1 MEQFPLSKKTLIASL
16 CTLTLAGCLDDPY
29 QEPKEPVDKIVLY
42 GSGDTGAFSMA
53 VVDSSDTKAFVDA
66 NGSVSQG
73 NVHTRSLTGTAQS
86 MTGDLNGDLD
96 ITITNDEKGRV
107 LLQSKD
113 GSPVLLDIDTSKATL
128 QFNSKMKSRPI
139 AGQEIYLT
147 TQKSIDNDVGQV
159 SLTSSFLA
167 SYNGA
172 TQTVK
177 VPLSCF
183 TTSGMDFTQAV
194 TPFAIESSNNL
205 DFTLGSIQI
214 VANSADAED
223 VLECQSSSE
232 KVAAD
237 DSNDSYQ
244 VSTLFNIDD
253 SGTGG
258 WATGI
263 TNWMTSGETTLHWGA
278 DHVRLEYNDAPLGEN
293 GGLVFATTDGNDRD
307 ISSYIE
313 TGMLQFMLKVSSY
326 AAHPTKRLQI
336 QMESS
341 EFGNSKPYLLG
352 ENAAQNRWTEV
363 KIPLSELFTR
373 DDGSVNINVVKNID
387 KGLSILPE
395 WVESTDSLQGIDF
408 SVRDV
413 RIAMSDPTKE
423 IVLYGPN
430 DDQRFDVIVIDGDG
444 VEAIVDE
451 TGNSTQGNIQT
462 QNPLGTP
469 RGTLNVTISDDN
481 KGRILLRSS
490 DSSHVNIDVDP
501 SSATVQFDV
510 SAISKPALDQE
521 IYITTQDEVG
531 IDKGKVSITSALLA
545 NYNQGTRAIKIPLSC
560 FSDEGMDFTNTISPL
575 VLESSTNLNFEFGNA
590 RIVGSS
596 NKQSNVLECDTTST
610 PLAADDPNDLYA
622 ASKVF
627 TLQDWNLTGWATN
640 IDKWMTAGEATL
652 DWAHDHIRITYA
664 DAPAGENGGLILKT
678 TDQNTR
684 DLSNYID
691 SGVLQF
697 MFYVNSYGTH
707 PTKRFQVQMESSEF
721 GNSQPYFLE
730 EQSGWQQIQI
740 PLRALFSDDTGNI
753 EINTLKNIDS
763 AVSILPEWVGSNDTL
778 QGMQFSIGS
787 VQLVIL

>member
-16 CTLTLAGCLDDPY
+16 CTLTLVGCLDDPY
-29 QEPKEPVDKIVLY
+29 EEPNEPVDKIVLY

-73 NVHTRSLTGTAQS
+73 NVHTRSVTGNTQS
-86 MTGDLNGDLD
+86 MTGNLNGDLD

-147 TQKSIDNDVGQV
+147 TQKSIDSDVGQV

-232 KVAAD
+232 KVEAD

-263 TNWMTSGETTLHWGA
+263 TNWMTSGETTLHWGS
-278 DHVRLEYNDAPLGEN
+278 DHVRLEYTDAPLGEN
-293 GGLVFATTDGNDRD
+293 GGLVFATTDGSDRD

-326 AAHPTKRLQI
+326 AAHPTKRLQV

-395 WVESTDSLQGIDF
+395 WVESTDTLQGIDF
-408 SVRDV
+408 SVRDI
-413 RIAMSDPTKE
+413 RITMNDPTKE

-430 DDQRFDVIVIDGDG
+430 DDQRFDVIVIDSDS

-451 TGNSTQGNIQT
+451 NGNSTQGNIQT

-469 RGTLNVTISDDN
+469 RGTLNVTISGDN
-481 KGRILLRSS
+481 AGRILLRSS

-501 SSATVQFDV
+501 SSATIQFDV

-521 IYITTQDEVG
+521 IYITTQNEVG
-531 IDKGKVSITSALLA
+531 VDKGKVSITSALLA
-545 NYNQGTRAIKIPLSC
+545 NYNQGTQTIKVPLSC
-560 FSDEGMDFTNTISPL
+560 FSNEGMDYTNTISPL
-575 VLESSTNLNFEFGNA
+575 ALESSTNSNFEFGNA
-590 RIVGSS
+590 RIIGSS
-596 NKQSNVLECDTTST
+596 NEQSNVLECDNTST
-610 PLAADDPNDLYA
+610 PLAGDDQNDSYA

-627 TLQDWNLTGWATN
+627 FVSGGVQGWATGITN
-640 IDKWMTAGEATL
+640 WMTGGSSTL
-652 DWAHDHIRITYA
+652 HWGGDHIRIDY
-664 DAPAGENGGLILKT
+664 DNAPIGENGGLVLKT
-678 TDQNTR
+678 VDDSTR

-691 SGVLQF
+691 RGVLQF
-697 MFYVNSYGTH
+697 MFNVDNYGSH
-707 PTKRFQVQMESSEF
+707 PTQRFQIQMESSQF
-721 GNSQPYFLE
+721 GNSQPYILDVGM
-730 EQSGWQQIQI
+730 GWQQIQV
-740 PLRALFSDDTGNI
+740 PLRDLFSKADGSID
-753 EINTLKNIDS
+753 INTLKNIET
-763 AVSILPEWVGSNDTL
+763 AVSILPEWVGATDTL

>member
-16 CTLTLAGCLDDPY
+16 CTLTLVGCLDDPY
-29 QEPKEPVDKIVLY
+29 EEPNEPVDRIVLY

-73 NVHTRSLTGTAQS
+73 NVHTRSVTGNTQS
-86 MTGDLNGDLD
+86 MTGNLNGDLD

-223 VLECQSSSE
+223 VLQCQSSSE
-232 KVAAD
+232 KVEAD

-263 TNWMTSGETTLHWGA
+263 TNWMTSGETTLHWGS
-278 DHVRLEYNDAPLGEN
+278 DHVRLEYTDAPLGEN
-293 GGLVFATTDGNDRD
+293 GGLVFATTDGSDRD

-326 AAHPTKRLQI
+326 AAHPTKRLQV

-341 EFGNSKPYLLG
+341 EFGNSKSYLLG

-395 WVESTDSLQGIDF
+395 WVESTDTLQGIDF
-408 SVRDV
+408 SVRDI
-413 RIAMSDPTKE
+413 RITMSDPTKE
-423 IVLYGPN
+423 IMLYGPT
-430 DDQRFDVIVIDGDG
+430 DDQRFDVIVIDSDS

-451 TGNSTQGNIQT
+451 NGNSAQGNIQT

-481 KGRILLRSS
+481 AGRILLRSS

-501 SSATVQFDV
+501 SSATIQFDV

-521 IYITTQDEVG
+521 IYITTQNEVG
-531 IDKGKVSITSALLA
+531 VDKGKVSITSALLA
-545 NYNQGTRAIKIPLSC
+545 NYNQGTQTIKVPLSC
-560 FSDEGMDFTNTISPL
+560 FSNEGMDYTNTISPL
-575 VLESSTNLNFEFGNA
+575 ALESSTNSNFEFGNA
-590 RIVGSS
+590 RIIGSS
-596 NKQSNVLECDTTST
+596 NEQSNVLECDTTST
-610 PLAADDPNDLYA
+610 PLAGDDQNDSYA

-627 TLQDWNLTGWATN
+627 FVSGGVQGWATGITN
-640 IDKWMTAGEATL
+640 WMTGGSSTL
-652 DWAHDHIRITYA
+652 HWGGDHIRIDY
-664 DAPAGENGGLILKT
+664 DNAPIGENGGLVLKT
-678 TDQNTR
+678 VDDSTR

-691 SGVLQF
+691 RGVLQF
-697 MFYVNSYGTH
+697 MFNVDNYGSH
-707 PTKRFQVQMESSEF
+707 PTQRFQIQMESSQF
-721 GNSQPYFLE
+721 GNSQPYILDVGM
-730 EQSGWQQIQI
+730 GWQQIQV
-740 PLRALFSDDTGNI
+740 PLRDLFSKADGSID
-753 EINTLKNIDS
+753 INTLKNIET
-763 AVSILPEWVGSNDTL
+763 AVSILPEWVGATDTL

>member
-16 CTLTLAGCLDDPY
+16 CTLTLVGCLDDPY
-29 QEPKEPVDKIVLY
+29 EEPNEPVDKIVLY

-73 NVHTRSLTGTAQS
+73 NVHTRSVTGNTQS
-86 MTGDLNGDLD
+86 MTGNLNGDLD

-147 TQKSIDNDVGQV
+147 TQKSIDSDVGQV

-232 KVAAD
+232 KVEAD

-263 TNWMTSGETTLHWGA
+263 TNWMTSGEPTLHWGS
-278 DHVRLEYNDAPLGEN
+278 DHVRLEYTDAPLGEN
-293 GGLVFATTDGNDRD
+293 GGLVFATTDGSDRD

-326 AAHPTKRLQI
+326 AAHPTKRLQV

-395 WVESTDSLQGIDF
+395 WVESTDTLQGIDF
-408 SVRDV
+408 SVRDI
-413 RIAMSDPTKE
+413 RITMNDPTKE

-430 DDQRFDVIVIDGDG
+430 DDQRFDVIVIDSDS

-451 TGNSTQGNIQT
+451 NGNSTQGNIQT

-469 RGTLNVTISDDN
+469 RGTLNVTISGDN
-481 KGRILLRSS
+481 AGRILLRSS

-501 SSATVQFDV
+501 SSATIQFDV

-521 IYITTQDEVG
+521 IYITTQNEVG
-531 IDKGKVSITSALLA
+531 VDKGKVSITSALLA
-545 NYNQGTRAIKIPLSC
+545 NYNQGTQTIKVPLSC
-560 FSDEGMDFTNTISPL
+560 FSNEGMDYTNTISPL
-575 VLESSTNLNFEFGNA
+575 ALESSTNSNFEFGNA
-590 RIVGSS
+590 RIIGSS
-596 NKQSNVLECDTTST
+596 NEQSNVLECDNTST
-610 PLAADDPNDLYA
+610 PLAGDDQNDSYA

-627 TLQDWNLTGWATN
+627 FVSGGVQGWATGITN
-640 IDKWMTAGEATL
+640 WMTGGSSTL
-652 DWAHDHIRITYA
+652 HWGGDHIRIDY
-664 DAPAGENGGLILKT
+664 DNAPIGENGGLVLKT
-678 TDQNTR
+678 VDDSTR

-691 SGVLQF
+691 RGILQF
-697 MFYVNSYGTH
+697 MFNVDNYGSH
-707 PTKRFQVQMESSEF
+707 PTQRFQIQMESSQF
-721 GNSQPYFLE
+721 GNSQPYILDVGM
-730 EQSGWQQIQI
+730 GWQQIQV
-740 PLRALFSDDTGNI
+740 PLRDLFSKADGSID
-753 EINTLKNIDS
+753 INTLKNIET
-763 AVSILPEWVGSNDTL
+763 AVSILPEWVGATDTL